1 MCLLDSH
8 GPLLDTGKQMDDQ
21 LPAHEYTN
29 NYGPDFRL
37 HIPVR
42 TGKENLN
49 SPERL
54 ARLRDALLEN
64 ISRYA
69 DSHDASCLGHACLA
83 KNRRC

>member
-1 MCLLDSH
+1 MHAND
-8 GPLLDTGKQMDDQ
+8 GFDTLIRAAGQEMEDQ

-54 ARLRDALLEN
+54 ARLRNALLEN
-64 ISRYA
+64 ISRCAMPCAHLHLILY
-69 DSHDASCLGHACLA
+69 CTV
-83 KNRRC
+83 

>member
-1 MCLLDSH
+1 MPTNDGSDMLTH
-8 GPLLDTGKQMDDQ
+8 AAGQQMEDQ

-54 ARLRDALLEN
+54 ARLRNALLEN
-64 ISRYA
+64 ISRCA
-69 DSHDASCLGHACLA
+69 MPRAHLCLIL
-83 KNRRC
+83 

>member
-1 MCLLDSH
+1 
-8 GPLLDTGKQMDDQ
+8 MDDQ

-64 ISRYA
+64 ISRYVN
-69 DSHDASCLGHACLA
+69 SHDALCLTQACLVMDRSNFVCSDTCQA
-83 KNRRC
+83 GMLC